1 MFGPGKFV
9 GANRGSQASFRSVP
23 GTDGR
28 FDPGK
33 VCHSCKNKGNWK
45 GECPISMSEQKSAD
59 SSVYMKSAGLVASL
73 PSVQSQ
79 MVPGT
84 SPDLSSKGVDEVYAP
99 FMSHGFVSLNDG
111 EMKPVSILRDSGA
124 SQSFILKRVLP
135 FSSATDTRET
145 TPVLG
150 ISLVPLLVSLHRLNL
165 CSDLVK
171 GEVVMGVRNSL
182 PMEGVDVILGND
194 LAGARVGK
202 DDPPSLVV
210 TASPECSQSPDE
222 CAKQH
227 PIVFPVCAVTRAMSR
242 KELGR
247 FLGMVGYYRGFCPNF
262 STVVAPLTNLL
273 SKRTVFVWSP
283 KCEDAFVTVKSL
295 LCCSPVLAA
304 PNFEKPFKL
313 QVDAS
318 GVGAGA
324 VLLQEGKGAIDH
336 PVCFFSRFGVIWWLA
351 VACLGDSPTYLLIAD
366 GLHLGGRAYKQAASA
381 FRGSWGDRLD

>member
-1 MFGPGKFV
+1 M
-9 GANRGSQASFRSVP
+9 
-23 GTDGR
+23 
-28 FDPGK
+28 
-33 VCHSCKNKGNWK
+33 
-45 GECPISMSEQKSAD
+45 
-59 SSVYMKSAGLVASL
+59 
-73 PSVQSQ
+73 
-79 MVPGT
+79 
-84 SPDLSSKGVDEVYAP
+84 YAP

-124 SQSFILKRVLP
+124 SQSFILERVLP

-145 TPVLG
+145 TPVRG
-150 ISLVPLLVSLHRLNL
+150 ISLVPLFVSLHRLSL

-182 PMEGVDVILGND
+182 PLEGVDVILGND
-194 LAGARVGK
+194 LAGARVWK
-202 DDPPSLVV
+202 DDPPSVGV
-210 TASPECSQSPDE
+210 TASPECSQGPDE

-227 PIVFPVCAVTRAMSR
+227 PMIFPVCAVTRTINF

-247 FLGMVGYYRGFCPNF
+247 FLDMVGYYWGFCPNF
-262 STVVAPLTNLL
+262 ATVVAPLTDLL

-283 KCEDAFVTVKSL
+283 KFEDAFVTVKSL
-295 LCCSPVLAA
+295 LCCSPMLAA

-351 VACLGDSPTYLLIAD
+351 VACLLVVGRLASWSRGDSPTCLLIAD
-366 GLHLGGRAYKQAASA
+366 GLHLGGRAYKPGCQS
-381 FRGSWGDRLD
+381 FQGVPRDRLDLSPSALAFFWWF